1 MDRKEA
7 TTIAMITT
15 TLLATILTMTSSTSA
30 FALGHW
36 NLDEDFVPSTGMANS
51 DTESTDVEEEGSDE
65 ESETANTDDGEEG
78 SDEESETANTDDGE
92 EGSDEESETANTDD
106 EEEGSDE
113 ESETANTDDEER
125 ENSADTGNPDGN
137 EDPSQ
142 LAYEDLQACLSDG
155 STEGSPS
162 EQEVQDCIDSSYGGN
177 DGPEQDPTAEN
188 DPSDGTD
195 EVDESGDGVTEEVSS
210 DDSFDDEDN

>member
-51 DTESTDVEEEGSDE
+51 DTESTDDEEAGSDE
-65 ESETANTDDGEEG
+65 D
-78 SDEESETANTDDGE
+78 
-92 EGSDEESETANTDD
+92 
-106 EEEGSDE
+106 
-113 ESETANTDDEER
+113 SETANTDDEER
-125 ENSADTGNPDGN
+125 ENSGDTDNPDGN
-137 EDPSQ
+137 EDPSHV
-142 LAYEDLQACLSDG
+142 AYEDLQACLSD
-155 STEGSPS
+155 SSAEGSPS

-177 DGPEQDPTAEN
+177 DGAENDPTAEN

-195 EVDESGDGVTEEVSS
+195 EVEESGDGVTEEVSS
-210 DDSFDDEDN
+210 DDSFDDEEN